1 MGVSSAMPESRCRAS
16 WTSASVG
23 AVRSVAK
30 VEHLLHYLPYRR
42 QRIELALL
50 HFVEQPPQ
58 LRIVG
63 DGLLQMCLC
72 PPRRDREHLAG
83 EVLPPPLLEP
93 ALLLEVCAVPLD
105 LLPKLRDV
113 LAARRLGQHDR
124 GLPGTLAVERQD
136 RADLVQHRLRRR
148 MIQL

>member
-1 MGVSSAMPESRCRAS
+1 MGVSSAIPSRRCLAS
-16 WTSASVG
+16 STSASVG

-58 LRIVG
+58 LRIG
-63 DGLLQMCLC
+63 GAGLRQMSFC
-72 PPRRDREHLAG
+72 PPGRDREHLAG

-93 ALLLEVCAVPLD
+93 ALLLEVCAV
-105 LLPKLRDV
+105 LL
-113 LAARRLGQHDR
+113 
-124 GLPGTLAVERQD
+124 
-136 RADLVQHRLRRR
+136 
-148 MIQL
+148 